1 MQPVTDSAPSAVRQ
15 NPRGHDLAL
24 AIARVLEE
32 TRGRDIRVLDLRK
45 VTEVFDYFV
54 LATGSSRRQM
64 HALADEV
71 ERVIKDEFGDTKRG
85 IEGYD
90 ESRWIVLDYG
100 DVVVHLFDADAR
112 EYWDL
117 EQLWSDAVPVEL
129 PAAAE
134 GGSPA

>member
-1 MQPVTDSAPSAVRQ
+1 VTDSNPSVVRE
-15 NPRGHDLAL
+15 NPRGRDLAL

-32 TRGRDIRVLDLRK
+32 TRGRDIRVLDLRE

-71 ERVIKDEFGDTKRG
+71 ERIIKDEFGDTKRG

-117 EQLWSDAVPVEL
+117 EQLWSDAVPVDL
-129 PAAAE
+129 PTAAGDGAT
-134 GGSPA
+134 A

>member
-1 MQPVTDSAPSAVRQ
+1 MTDSAPSAARQ
-15 NPRGHDLAL
+15 NLRGRDLAIT
-24 AIARVLEE
+24 IARVLDE

-100 DVVVHLFDADAR
+100 DGVVHLFDADAR

-129 PAAAE
+129 PTAAGDGAT
-134 GGSPA
+134 A

>member
-1 MQPVTDSAPSAVRQ
+1 M
-15 NPRGHDLAL
+15 
-24 AIARVLEE
+24 
-32 TRGRDIRVLDLRK
+32 LDLRR

-71 ERVIKDEFGDTKRG
+71 ERVIKEEFGDTKRG

-117 EQLWSDAVPVEL
+117 EQLWSDAAPVEL
-129 PAAAE
+129 PAATE
-134 GGSPA
+134 GGRTD